1 VPVRERDETEDCAN
15 QEKHN
20 DVDVQCNLPHENLQG
35 HLDRG
40 LSDLGLHVKQ
50 CQLCLTIL
58 NVHNPLHAGVYD
70 FTLGWCSG
78 SWGCA
83 GAVSNRLMATVK
95 VGVGVPQAA
104 MLVTHWVS
112 QVLAPADDLN
122 ARAPLFTQT

>member
-1 VPVRERDETEDCAN
+1 MSIFL
-15 QEKHN
+15 K
-20 DVDVQCNLPHENLQG
+20 
-35 HLDRG
+35 
-40 LSDLGLHVKQ
+40 
-50 CQLCLTIL
+50 IL
-58 NVHNPLHAGVYD
+58 NVHNLLHIRVYD
-70 FTLGWCSG
+70 FTLGWSSG

-122 ARAPLFTQT
+122 ARAPFFFASLKTPAPAPTPKAC